1 MVRVL
6 SFITLYNSYTLCR
19 IAGRSMSDKQDS
31 QWLRAMCRGVID
43 VSTPKT
49 GGMTKRMNP
58 GASGMSRRWQLH
70 CQVTPTSWPI
80 SIFYNDPF
88 ALEVAPLPYR
98 QSTPFALLRFSSSLV
113 LHQASPQIYI

>member
-1 MVRVL
+1 MFDGS
-6 SFITLYNSYTLCR
+6 SFAFYNSYIRLSSS
-19 IAGRSMSDKQDS
+19 RSMSDRQDS
-31 QWLRAMCRGVID
+31 QWCRALCVEYRDVID

-80 SIFYNDPF
+80 SIFYNDPS
-88 ALEVAPLPYR
+88 ALEVSSLPYR
-98 QSTPFALLRFSSSLV
+98 RLASFFIRLLRKYTFGFAIRK
-113 LHQASPQIYI
+113 QNE